1 MVRMTGSAARGA
13 LAALIDD
20 TEERNEWTDRRVAQ
34 QATEAGCKLT
44 KSDVSQ
50 YRQQGMRTL
59 VPAKVTA
66 LGAGLKLPAYRV
78 ALAVLSDLGV
88 AIPQDVRS
96 PEDAI
101 HHDHTLSARTRETLL
116 LLIEQD
122 RRQATH

>member
-1 MVRMTGSAARGA
+1 MNDMPSTAARGA

-20 TEERNEWTDRRVAQ
+20 TEEINEWTDRRVAQ
-34 QATEAGCKLT
+34 QAVEAGCKLT
-44 KSDVSQ
+44 KSDLSLF
-50 YRQQGMRTL
+50 RLQGMRTL

-66 LGAGLKLPAYRV
+66 LAAGLHLPAYRV
-78 ALAVLSDLGV
+78 ALAVLADLGV
-88 AIPQDVRS
+88 TVPQDVRS

-101 HHDHTLSARTRETLL
+101 HHDHTLSARTRQTLL